1 MDWNRLAKP
10 KKRRMLHIQGEIGTA
25 RAWVISPVFNVYFR
39 EINYALDPRKA
50 SDDSICLLGRQN
62 FGVDMCL

>member
-25 RAWVISPVFNVYFR
+25 RPWLISPVFNVYFR
-39 EINYALDPRKA
+39 DINYALDPSTA
-50 SDDSICLLGRQN
+50 SDDSIYLLWCQN
-62 FGVDMCL
+62 SGIDTYL